1 MSEYVFKEKKL
12 YVDLFYDLGKC
23 YRNDASVGHAL
34 ITLPPEREILAYME
48 LMKTTPVY
56 RIQIHGDGNVTTDCY
71 ELLDAFSPELEK
83 YYETIDDLP
92 KWVQDRLAVLMLLDY
107 KKSNQEIPNVGRRI
121 TKDIFWV
128 MKRDGEIDG
137 DNA

>member
-23 YRNDASVGHAL
+23 HKYETGGIYN
-34 ITLPPEREILAYME
+34 TLAPEAEILAYME

-121 TKDIFWV
+121 TKDVFWV
-128 MKRDGEIDG
+128 IRRDGEIDG